1 MRLSLDMFVR
11 LIVRAQKHCSVR
23 TLLHCYLRS
32 ISDFSAYVD
41 DDKTKIVCYFK
52 YMICTHIFATNFIN
66 QQHIDDN

>member
-23 TLLHCYLRS
+23 TLLPTVH
-32 ISDFSAYVD
+32 IGFSAYVD